1 MSVKSPYD
9 AGIRPY
15 VWDKVVIA
23 EDSRP
28 APEIGENRTFVPAA
42 FDEGYQGSRLSSIR
56 PDVDLAVTGTVV
68 YVNETHRWFRV
79 RYETPD
85 GGVQHES
92 FKY

>member
-1 MSVKSPYD
+1 MSVKSPYA
-9 AGIRPY
+9 AGFRPY

-28 APEIGENRTFVPAA
+28 APEIGENRTFIPAA

-68 YVNETHRWFRV
+68 YVNEAHRWYRAEATF
-79 RYETPD
+79 P
-85 GGVQHES
+85 GGTIREG
-92 FKY
+92 FKF